1 MKMARELT
9 YLNMDAMSLG
19 LDVRDNLLQVRK
31 GLDGYIQRIVKVI
44 EKGKDYNRYLEETK
58 HKAEKAA

>member
-58 HKAEKAA
+58 HK

>member
-1 MKMARELT
+1 MKMAREIT
-9 YLNMDAMSLG
+9 MLNMDAMSLG

-44 EKGKDYNRYLEETK
+44 EKGKDYNRYLEETGR
-58 HKAEKAA
+58 KAA